1 MNPEDLERFDKSIK
15 DLDVFIAGFEKQ
27 AAGPNGDHYKEP
39 LARLQDIRENIKFL
53 KSGTNKLIKGQQ
65 DGDSPISGAAV
76 PKLLAKLIN
85 TNQKNFK
92 AMRAELSSVA
102 ELTGKIKP
110 TVKKMEGMS
119 GQILSLGRVSMEAAD
134 KLKKL
139 VKDSQSPTAAPALD
153 PKLIEKFADKIAEGV
168 QKLEL
173 KVNAIGRGITKVDKD
188 ISKLPQQ
195 IDDQGDNFEV
205 NFAAIE
211 SKVSGLLERA
221 DMGGVLDKLEPR
233 LRNSEDGLKVLLD
246 KLKGVSEGIT
256 ENQTLLKADKTEET
270 LEILES
276 ILDRQ
281 SAIET
286 LSMVLTP
293 LSQSY
298 QDMSNSLKEQSSTA
312 LPEEFSEQFEELCER
327 VDRNEE
333 LLEKILDRQGAIES
347 LSMVLHPLSQSFQT
361 LSVNLE
367 EKSSVDEKI
376 DALSRQMTALQAM
389 VRNTYRKADKAL
401 ASQPAIP
408 LSKDD
413 LKTME
418 GFEKPG
424 PVAAL
429 EESEEM
435 PWYVPK
441 GSKKKKKTEPEQPTP
456 DDSNPEQRGE
466 TQSDGDEDDG
476 PVDLDSMDL
485 GLDAKKEDDLPTAE
499 QAEELAESEKAEAE
513 ENVKAEEKP
522 DGEETQGSPE
532 KAESETS
539 EPPSTKTDQ
548 TTETEPNKDSE
559 KETETKSAVESDAEG
574 GTPSKAT
581 DDDQSKVDA
590 PTSEGETEESS
601 DKSSE
606 SKDSAESSNPESSTP
621 SSAS

>member
-1 MNPEDLERFDKSIK
+1 M
-15 DLDVFIAGFEKQ
+15 
-27 AAGPNGDHYKEP
+27 
-39 LARLQDIRENIKFL
+39 
-53 KSGTNKLIKGQQ
+53 
-65 DGDSPISGAAV
+65 
-76 PKLLAKLIN
+76 
-85 TNQKNFK
+85 
-92 AMRAELSSVA
+92 A

-119 GQILSLGRVSMEAAD
+119 SQILSLGRVSMEAAD

-139 VKDSQSPTAAPALD
+139 VKDSQSTPVAEAPKLD
-153 PKLIEKFADKIAEGV
+153 PKLIEDFADKIAEGI

-173 KVNAIGRGITKVDKD
+173 KVNAIGRGISKVDKD
-188 ISKLPQQ
+188 ISRLPQQ

-233 LRNSEDGLKVLLD
+233 LRNSEDGLKVLLNKIRD
-246 KLKGVSEGIT
+246 VTDAVT
-256 ENQTLLKADKTEET
+256 ENHTLLKADKSEET

-298 QDMSNSLKEQSSTA
+298 QDMSNSLKESSQSS

-361 LSVNLE
+361 LSTKLE
-367 EKSSVDEKI
+367 ETASVDSKI

-401 ASQPAIP
+401 ASQPSAA

-413 LKTME
+413 LQTMA

-424 PVAAL
+424 PVEAL
-429 EESEEM
+429 EESEDM

-441 GSKKKKKTEPEQPTP
+441 DAKRKKKKAPEASAHDGSGTSSNSDAEAEKIAEASSDTKSAALESTEDQ
-456 DDSNPEQRGE
+456 SSGE
-466 TQSDGDEDDG
+466 DG

-485 GLDAKKEDDLPTAE
+485 GLIAGKGEESVPEDLANPSGNAGDT
-499 QAEELAESEKAEAE
+499 ELASDPSSESEVVAPAQDEPKANEDVDGGE
-513 ENVKAEEKP
+513 DSKSEDVQQTVDSKAP
-522 DGEETQGSPE
+522 SEETDSAAG
-532 KAESETS
+532 ESEL
-539 EPPSTKTDQ
+539 
-548 TTETEPNKDSE
+548 TEK
-559 KETETKSAVESDAEG
+559 
-574 GTPSKAT
+574 
-581 DDDQSKVDA
+581 
-590 PTSEGETEESS
+590 SEGESADDSQSEKLSEAS
-601 DKSSE
+601 DS
-606 SKDSAESSNPESSTP
+606 ESSTP
-621 SSAS
+621 SSSA